1 MRTLSKD
8 ILMICKIWYN
18 RQHYKNIQDALSKYI
33 EHYTRCEPDT
43 VTINH
48 FLGHAVKKFIDTNSL
63 INVLREHSE
72 SFLHRNENIQLFL
85 LNTYI
90 SLLQLKEVK
99 DIDLSDYNEIENY
112 VKNESNDKDW
122 WEIFN
127 SPEDDRD

>member
-18 RQHYKNIQDALSKYI
+18 RQIHKKIQDALSKYI
-33 EHYTRCEPDT
+33 EHYTWCEPDI

-48 FLGHAVKKFIDTNSL
+48 FLGHAIKKFVDTNSL
-63 INVLREHSE
+63 VNTLREHSE
-72 SFLHRNENIQLFL
+72 SFLHRNEDIQVFL

-99 DIDLSDYNEIENY
+99 DIDLSDYDKIEEY
-112 VKNESNDKDW
+112 VKDESNNKDW
-122 WEIFN
+122 WEVFD